1 MRTYRNAHREPDA
14 LVLAAATWLAAGV
27 VLLGLTPLPLHDA
40 HYGWSLAFWLLA
52 APSAI
57 LAARSFVR
65 TPARESHCPPA
76 RFSRKAFA
84 THAAAPMRLR
94 SIRRRNSC
102 MMRR

>member
-1 MRTYRNAHREPDA
+1 MQTLRNPRREPDA
-14 LVLAAATWLAAGV
+14 LTLAAMTWLAAGL
-27 VLLGLTPLPLHDA
+27 VLLGLTPLPLHDP

-57 LAARSFVR
+57 LLAKLVLR
-65 TPARESHCPPA
+65 TDQ
-76 RFSRKAFA
+76 
-84 THAAAPMRLR
+84 AAAPSRLR